1 MTSEEYQKL
10 AVKSEPLELS
20 LTKSKL
26 QNQNY
31 VRGLHHALGIGTKVI
46 ELQYSFKRALF
57 YNTALDI
64 INIKEELGDVMWYI
78 AGMCNTF
85 GFSLEEVMQI
95 NIDKLKKRFPNNFN
109 ENDAINRNLDEER
122 KVLEQKD

>member
-31 VRGLHHALGIGTKVI
+31 VRGLHHALGIGTEVG
-46 ELQYSFKRALF
+46 ELQDSFKRALF